1 VLIPDRLDV
10 AVLEDSCPE
19 DGIGASASSP
29 VILYVVVD
37 GVPDSPRSVQPVAG
51 VTVDATAMPAKDTAT
66 LPAVPLT
73 AGMVTDLEAAFT
85 EAAEPPT
92 GFDVETPAYVA
103 VVQAVDCEED
113 SLNVSVAAGPATVA
127 TRE

>member
-1 VLIPDRLDV
+1 MLIPDRLDV
-10 AVLEDSCPE
+10 AVVEATCP
-19 DGIGASASSP
+19 DAGTVVSASSP

-51 VTVDATAMPAKDTAT
+51 VMVEATATPAKETAR
-66 LPAVPLT
+66 LPALPLT
-73 AGMVTDLEAAFT
+73 AGIVTDFEAVFT
-85 EAAEPPT
+85 ETAEAPT

-103 VVQAVDCEED
+103 VVQAVDCEDD
-113 SLNVSVAAGPATVA
+113 SLNVSVAAGLAVVA